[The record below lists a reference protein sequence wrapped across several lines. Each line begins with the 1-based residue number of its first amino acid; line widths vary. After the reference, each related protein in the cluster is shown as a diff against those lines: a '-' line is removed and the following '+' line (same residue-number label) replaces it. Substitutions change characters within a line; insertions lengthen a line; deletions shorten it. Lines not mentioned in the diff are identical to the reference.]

1 MAHKK
6 NYNSS
11 SPCQVYVFIQLFCF
25 KLSFTVVFHACYAN
39 LVSLPNI
46 SHIKQHRLVKETVDF
61 NDMEVLKGK
70 YSIEF
75 LSRVKQWAFTQAV
88 SPYWRGP
95 SRKSKKKKRKLEKNE
110 SARAR
115 NSGSEA
121 HEKWALRRAIPFY
134 LVLN

>member
-1 MAHKK
+1 M
-6 NYNSS
+6 
-11 SPCQVYVFIQLFCF
+11 
-25 KLSFTVVFHACYAN
+25 FHILN
-39 LVSLPNI
+39 R
-46 SHIKQHRLVKETVDF
+46 HRLVKETVDF
-61 NDMEVLKGK
+61 NDMEVLKDK

-121 HEKWALRRAIPFY
+121 QEKWALRRAIPFY
-134 LVLN
+134 LVLNWARHLIDFNSVFPFDYRVTKKFSVYMKETKGNV

>member
-1 MAHKK
+1 M
-6 NYNSS
+6 SS
-11 SPCQVYVFIQLFCF
+11 LRFHSAILFQAIIH
-25 KLSFTVVFHACYAN
+25 SF
-39 LVSLPNI
+39 
-46 SHIKQHRLVKETVDF
+46 
-61 NDMEVLKGK
+61 LKDK

-134 LVLN
+134 FVLN